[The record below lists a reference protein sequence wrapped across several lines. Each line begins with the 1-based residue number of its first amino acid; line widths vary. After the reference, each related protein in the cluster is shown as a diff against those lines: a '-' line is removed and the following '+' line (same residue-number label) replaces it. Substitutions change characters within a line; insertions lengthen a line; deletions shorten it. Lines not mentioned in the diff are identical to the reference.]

1 MSVAPDIKV
10 TDREREIIH
19 WMAEGKTASEIG
31 TILSVSEHT
40 VARHVWSA
48 RLKFDA
54 VNSMQ
59 LIAKAFR
66 HQVIT

>member
-1 MSVAPDIKV
+1 MSVPDIHI
-10 TDREREIIH
+10 TPREMEVLH

-54 VNSMQ
+54 VNSIQ
-59 LIAKAFR
+59 LIAKAIR
-66 HQVIT
+66 NHVIS